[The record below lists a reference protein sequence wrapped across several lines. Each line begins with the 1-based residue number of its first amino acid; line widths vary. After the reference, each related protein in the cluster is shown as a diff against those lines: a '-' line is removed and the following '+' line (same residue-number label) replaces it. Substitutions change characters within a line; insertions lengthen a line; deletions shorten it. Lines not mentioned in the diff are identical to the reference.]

1 MRRPQSYFRKLIFRT
16 FAKITL
22 ASPRSSAY
30 IADMMKTVLVFR
42 TTGLECWQHKLA
54 GIRRFAN
61 ARGWRLQ
68 VIDGDISSN
77 QVANLLDFWE
87 APGCIVE
94 ADGGDTKLRPGH
106 FRGTPV
112 VFLDHS
118 PDIISEGASVVR
130 HDSAQIARV
139 AAKELLRLDFH
150 DYALVGWFSHAYWTL
165 DKLEAFK
172 SVLEL
177 HGKRVHVFGPEVGD
191 RGGTTSLQRR
201 LRAWLRKLPK
211 PCGVFGVNDYIAERA
226 LSAAAALGYEIPE
239 ELAFVGADNDELICE
254 TTRPSMTSVL
264 PDFETTGHMAAELL
278 AAKIDDPA
286 TPAALHVVPPLGIV
300 RRQSTR
306 LFKRSDADVQAAM
319 ELIRR
324 EAANGVKAR
333 DVLDTFPCS
342 RRQAEIRF
350 RSLTGHTVLEEIQDV
365 RFARAMELLKT
376 PGVAIGAIAG
386 RSGWPSELVLERYAR
401 KRTGKTLS
409 EIRKAGPSGR

>member
-1 MRRPQSYFRKLIFRT
+1 
-16 FAKITL
+16 
-22 ASPRSSAY
+22 
-30 IADMMKTVLVFR
+30 MKTVIVFR
-42 TTGLECWQHKLA
+42 TTGLECWQYKLE
-54 GIRRFAN
+54 GMHRFAN

-68 VIDGDISSN
+68 VIDGDTSAI
-77 QVANLLDFWE
+77 QAANLLDFWE
-87 APGCIVE
+87 AQGCIVE

-118 PDIISEGASVVR
+118 PDIIGEGASVVR

-150 DYALVGWFSHAYWTL
+150 DYALVGWFSRAYWML
-165 DKLEAFK
+165 DKLAAFK

-177 HGKRVHVFGPEVGD
+177 HGKTVHVFEPEAGE
-191 RGGTTSLQRR
+191 RGGTTTSLQRH
-201 LRAWLRKLPK
+201 LRVWLRRLPK

-226 LSAAAALGYEIPE
+226 LSAAVALGYEIPE

-264 PDFETTGHMAAELL
+264 PDFKTTGHMAAELL
-278 AAKIDDPA
+278 ATQIDDPSS
-286 TPAALHVVPPLGIV
+286 PAVLRVVPPLGIV

-324 EAANGVKAR
+324 KAADGVKAR
-333 DVLDTFPCS
+333 DVLETFPCS

-350 RSLTGHTVLEEIQDV
+350 RSLTGHTVLEEIQEV
-365 RFARAMELLKT
+365 RFARAMELLKS
-376 PGVAIGAIAG
+376 PNVSIGAIAG
-386 RSGWPSELVLERYAR
+386 RSGWPSELVLERFVR

-409 EIRKAGPSGR
+409 DIRRTGREPPRPGAGGDTL

>member
-1 MRRPQSYFRKLIFRT
+1 
-16 FAKITL
+16 
-22 ASPRSSAY
+22 
-30 IADMMKTVLVFR
+30 MKTVIVFR
-42 TTGLECWQHKLA
+42 TTGLKCWQHKLE
-54 GIRRFAN
+54 GMHRFAD
-61 ARGWRLQ
+61 AHGWRLQ
-68 VIDGDISSN
+68 VIDGDLSAI
-77 QVANLLDFWE
+77 QAANLLDFWE
-87 APGCIVE
+87 AVGCIVE

-118 PDIISEGASVVR
+118 PDITGEGASVVR

-139 AAKELLRLDFH
+139 AAKELLRLDYH
-150 DYALVGWFSHAYWTL
+150 DYALVGWFSHAYWML

-172 SVLEL
+172 AVLEL
-177 HGKRVHVFGPEVGD
+177 HGKRVHVFEPEAGD
-191 RGGTTSLQRR
+191 RGGTTSFQRR
-201 LRAWLRKLPK
+201 LRPWLRRLPK

-226 LSAAAALGYEIPE
+226 LSAAVALGYEVPE

-264 PDFETTGHMAAELL
+264 PDFKTTGRMAAELL

-286 TPAALHVVPPLGIV
+286 SPSVLHVVPPLGIV

-306 LFKRSDADVQAAM
+306 LFKRPDAEVQAAM

-324 EAANGVKAR
+324 EAADGLKAR
-333 DVLDTFPCS
+333 DVLATFSCS

-350 RSLTGHTVLEEIQDV
+350 RSLTGHAVLEEIQDV
-365 RFARAMELLKT
+365 RFARAMDLLRS
-376 PGVAIGAIAG
+376 PGISIGAIAE
-386 RSGWPSELVLERYAR
+386 RSGWPSELVLERYVR

-409 EIRKAGPSGR
+409 EIRRTGRQDDGGSPVNGK